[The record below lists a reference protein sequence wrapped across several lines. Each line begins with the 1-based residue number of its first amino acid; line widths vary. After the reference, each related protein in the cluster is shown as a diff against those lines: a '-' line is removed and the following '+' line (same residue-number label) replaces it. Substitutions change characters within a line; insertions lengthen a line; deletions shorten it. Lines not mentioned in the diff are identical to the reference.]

1 MFEDCLDGK
10 GTPPKWK
17 TLIDALLED
26 CGQRTLAEEL
36 EQFLICNVSKSLL
49 VVPCEL
55 EHIILQQLVTTLC
68 YNWKVFDNM
77 L

>member
-1 MFEDCLDGK
+1 MGREHL
-10 GTPPKWK
+10 PKWK
-17 TLIDALLED
+17 TLIDALLTLED

-36 EQFLICNVSKSLL
+36 EQFLMSNVSKSHQ